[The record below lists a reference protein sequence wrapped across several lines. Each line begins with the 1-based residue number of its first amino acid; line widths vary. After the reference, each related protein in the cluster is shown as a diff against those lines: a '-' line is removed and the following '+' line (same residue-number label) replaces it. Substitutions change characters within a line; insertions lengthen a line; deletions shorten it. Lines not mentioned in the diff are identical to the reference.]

1 MLRRASLTILLAAAC
16 APQRPVPEAAP
27 EASWRDYESRDEVRI
42 NVIDSLM
49 DQGNITGAQAILA
62 EIRSEGRTDPI
73 LDYLQGRALYLQGM
87 YAEAES
93 LLAAAAGKLRKDPRP
108 YATLGLLYADT
119 NRVDEAVE
127 SLRRS
132 LDIDD
137 SQSETWNNLGF
148 VLHAS
153 GSHDEAVEALREA
166 IRLDGTIARYR
177 NNLGFAL
184 HASGRP
190 ADALQ
195 AFQTTG
201 TPADAHTNMAIAWEV
216 QGDSARARDEYLLA
230 LASNPVHQPAKE
242 GLGRLDAPPTG
253 DTP

>member
-1 MLRRASLTILLAAAC
+1 MRTALLAMLLSVAC

-27 EASWRDYESRDEVRI
+27 ESTWRDYESRDEVRLK
-42 NVIDSLM
+42 VVDSLM
-49 DQGNITGAQAILA
+49 DQGNIAGAQAILA
-62 EIRSEGRTDPI
+62 DIRSEGTSTPE
-73 LDYLQGRALYLQGM
+73 LDYLQGRSLYLQNM
-87 YAEAES
+87 YAEAEE
-93 LLAAAAGKLRKDPRP
+93 LLTLAAGKMRKDPRP
-108 YATLGLLYADT
+108 YATLGLLYADSQ
-119 NRVDEAVE
+119 RVDEAVQA
-127 SLRRS
+127 LRLS
-132 LDIDD
+132 LDIDEA
-137 SQSETWNNLGF
+137 QAETWNNLGF

-153 GSHDEAVEALREA
+153 GSHDDAVDALREA

-216 QGDSARARDEYLLA
+216 QGDDARARDEYMMA
-230 LASNPVHQPAKE
+230 LSSNPVHRPAKE
-242 GLGRLDAPPTG
+242 GLGRLDATSAG
-253 DTP
+253 DIP